1 MKAILQ
7 IFGEGGTIIPF
18 MTCGLQSD
26 GFADTDGINDEMIS
40 DRVPLSASWWWSE
53 MASCHS
59 CITSTPLKL
68 RITVWCGE

>member
-26 GFADTDGINDEMIS
+26 GFAGTDGINDEMIS
-40 DRVPLSASWWWSE
+40 DRVPLSASW
-53 MASCHS
+53 
-59 CITSTPLKL
+59 
-68 RITVWCGE
+68 